1 MQADM
6 PRNVGSDWDFWRE
19 GLDRAF
25 FMKVYQRSAII
36 GVIASLIFLGFDQK
50 QAALGLFS
58 GLVVGLFSLWTVEVT
73 TKLLFNG
80 GKHAGLKLAIG
91 AFIKLPFSL
100 VGLTAVACN
109 PYSTSLQPETRAEV
123 EYGLQVAVGEAGI
136 NFYLNSVGPS
146 TSSFLVDQS
155 LARQTEGLLKE
166 RGLTYDLT
174 EGCELVSVVALASW
188 EEPGFLR
195 RIAGTLF
202 NSGITVL
209 QMADAEHAV
218 SCLVGS
224 GDAARAVKALHTEF
238 GLGT

>member
-58 GLVVGLFSLWTVEVT
+58 GLVVGLFSLWKVEVT

-100 VGLTAVACN
+100 VGLTAVAWAAFN
-109 PYSTSLQPETRAEV
+109 GYMNIFAVVGGVLLVHATMLVMT
-123 EYGLQVAVGEAGI
+123 VATAMA
-136 NFYLNSVGPS
+136 NQDSN
-146 TSSFLVDQS
+146 
-155 LARQTEGLLKE
+155 RE
-166 RGLTYDLT
+166 RY
-174 EGCELVSVVALASW
+174 
-188 EEPGFLR
+188 R
-195 RIAGTLF
+195 
-202 NSGITVL
+202 
-209 QMADAEHAV
+209 
-218 SCLVGS
+218 
-224 GDAARAVKALHTEF
+224 
-238 GLGT
+238 